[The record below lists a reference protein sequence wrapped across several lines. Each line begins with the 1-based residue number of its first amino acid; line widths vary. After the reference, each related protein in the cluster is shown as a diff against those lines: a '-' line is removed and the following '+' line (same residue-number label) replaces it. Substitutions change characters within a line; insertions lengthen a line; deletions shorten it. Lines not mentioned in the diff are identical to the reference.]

1 MNWGHK
7 ITLAILLFVAFIGYM
22 VVRAF
27 QENIDLVSDDYY
39 AREISFE
46 DKMRQQANFN
56 VLEDPPTVLNTG
68 EEIIITFPGTSH
80 VDGIIH
86 FYHPSRELFDKYYE
100 LSIAEDR
107 SFVVNR
113 NDLVAGLYRV
123 NMTWRSDDKEYF
135 QQESLFIQ

>member
-56 VLEDPPTVLNTG
+56 VLEDPPTV
-68 EEIIITFPGTSH
+68 PGTSH